1 MCSFSLSFFLSTLV
15 HRCSCCV
22 ILYAFNRC
30 TLIASSTDD
39 TRDGDY
45 KRTSVRV
52 TLNANDTS
60 GCVSIILLNDTIVE
74 RTEMFLV
81 QVEQTVSS
89 DDPVFKLGVEFTTI
103 WIIDDDGLL

>member
-1 MCSFSLSFFLSTLV
+1 MLTNVLLNT
-15 HRCSCCV
+15 
-22 ILYAFNRC
+22 C
-30 TLIASSTDD
+30 TLIASSTES
-39 TRDGDY
+39 TEDGDY
-45 KRTSVRV
+45 KRISIRI
-52 TLNANDTS
+52 TLNANDTI
-60 GCVSIILLNDTIVE
+60 GCVPIILRNDTIEE